1 MKWIS
6 FFVAAIFVC
15 MFCGCPPPP
24 ETIELCQKADAC
36 TSPPV
41 GEWAC
46 DAVGASATLSYSPS
60 GPVFDF
66 TVVGTVPNVN
76 TLYVLVYYPD
86 PWPGTGLI
94 CLGDPTL
101 SGSAG
106 EISISGT
113 PAIGDLPIA
122 SDENFADGAKLWLV
136 PASMVDCTGKVMAN
150 WDDCPGIVFEK
161 DILNRVNYTYVP

>member
-46 DAVGASATLSYSPS
+46 DTVGASAKLTYSPEGS
-60 GPVFDF
+60 VFDF
-66 TVVGTVPNVN
+66 TVAGTVPRLGAAY
-76 TLYVLVYYPD
+76 TLIYYPD
-86 PWPGTGLI
+86 PWPGNGLI
-94 CLGDPTL
+94 CLGDTT
-101 SGSAG
+101 SDGTTGAVG
-106 EISISGT
+106 FNGT
-113 PAIGDLPIA
+113 PAIGQSLVD
-122 SDENFADGAKLWLV
+122 AKLWLV
-136 PASMVDCTGKVMAN
+136 PASMVDCTGQVMAN
-150 WDDCPGIVFEK
+150 WEDCPGIVFEK
-161 DILNRVNYTYVP
+161 DILNRVDYTFVP